1 MEVLE
6 AKEKRQKNVQINNIL
21 KLLKFNEKVNLHIQV
36 Q

>member
-6 AKEKRQKNVQINNIL
+6 AKEKRQKNIQINNIL